1 MQVGAVDVFHH
12 DEVDGTRRVE
22 VERPG
27 DVGMVEPGR
36 RLRLA
41 LEPRQVG
48 GLVDPLHGQHLD
60 RHLIVERHMLCE
72 VDAAHS
78 PLPEQSQELVFAEH
92 KPLMLP
98 LAELLQLP
106 GGQQSAVDDRL
117 DAGLGNRARD
127 ALPWADGFVELI

>member
-1 MQVGAVDVFHH
+1 
-12 DEVDGTRRVE
+12 
-22 VERPG
+22 
-27 DVGMVEPGR
+27 
-36 RLRLA
+36 
-41 LEPRQVG
+41 
-48 GLVDPLHGQHLD
+48 
-60 RHLIVERHMLCE
+60 MLCE

-78 PLPEQSQELVFAEH
+78 PLPEQSQELVFAKH
-92 KPLMLP
+92 KPLVLP